1 MVMVSVTWRYA
12 VRARLVRPDLGDE
25 DVKPH
30 PATHPTLGIY
40 VVMILIGLF
49 VPIVAVF
56 GYLAIAIFILV
67 PSSAMRHRNG
77 DR

>member
-1 MVMVSVTWRYA
+1 M
-12 VRARLVRPDLGDE
+12 RPDLGDE
-25 DVKPH
+25 DVK
-30 PATHPTLGIY
+30 TLTQRLTPTLGIY

-67 PSSAMRHRNG
+67 PFSAMRHRNG